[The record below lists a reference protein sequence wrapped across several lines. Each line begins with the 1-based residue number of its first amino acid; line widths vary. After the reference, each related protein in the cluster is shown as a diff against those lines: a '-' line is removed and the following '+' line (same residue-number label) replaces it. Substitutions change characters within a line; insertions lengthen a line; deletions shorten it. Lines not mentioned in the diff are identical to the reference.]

1 MNFKVHIPRCRIEDV
16 INEEWIKK
24 LKKFSEELDKLEDEL
39 GEELRETMKKVAFV
53 TTEEK
58 KSSFYQKR
66 KNIYLHP
73 KILNLIKE

>member
-1 MNFKVHIPRCRIEDV
+1 MNFKVHLSKYDIEKV
-16 INEEWIKK
+16 INKEWIEEF
-24 LKKFSEELDKLEDEL
+24 KKFSEEIEKFKEEL
-39 GEELRETMKKVAFV
+39 GEDLIKVMKKVTFV